1 MAETTQ
7 PWEAPDGTRWLW
19 FPQFCE
25 WHGWM
30 PGEDG
35 LRILTPEEFRGS
47 YPGWLD
53 EHIEG

>member
-1 MAETTQ
+1 MPEMTR
-7 PWEAPDGTRWLW
+7 PREAPDGTRWLW
-19 FPQFCE
+19 FPRSGE
-25 WHGWM
+25 WHGQL

-35 LRILTPEEFRGS
+35 LRVLTPEEFRGS

>member
-1 MAETTQ
+1 
-7 PWEAPDGTRWLW
+7 
-19 FPQFCE
+19 
-25 WHGWM
+25 M